1 MCDLLLC
8 SKLWII
14 VGLFLFF
21 LFFLASPGC
30 YVELVVVFFI
40 LDIMECYVQQLVV
53 FILLDIMGCYVN

>member
-1 MCDLLLC
+1 MCGLLLC

-30 YVELVVVFFI
+30 YIELVAVFFYSRHNGMLRSTACGFYI
-40 LDIMECYVQQLVV
+40 VRYNGMLC
-53 FILLDIMGCYVN
+53 